1 MPGNP
6 KAVNLIHDEVVL
18 EIDSEHV
25 EFGKAW
31 LEKNMLEGMRE
42 VLGSEAPISVE
53 ITVADNWAAK
63 Q

>member
-1 MPGNP
+1 
-6 KAVNLIHDEVVL
+6 
-18 EIDSEHV
+18 
-25 EFGKAW
+25 
-31 LEKNMLEGMRE
+31 MLEGMRE